1 MRIRSA
7 ALALV
12 CVIRITGC
20 AGTVGSEETQRDTV
34 EPRGVAPLP
43 PPDGGV
49 APNPNNPA
57 APGLSAPASPSG
69 NGDSATVPPEGA
81 SSGGLDLAPSASSAV
96 EESPNPP
103 SDTFFRPSTAI
114 VGECSDATLRG
125 ADTSG
130 ARKLEK
136 AELLAALKD
145 IILPRHS
152 YDELNRLQEYKD
164 QSTKSFEK
172 REPLQLAMNDF
183 TPDVTDLPGE
193 AFVNTFSQEQLSSWS
208 SVVDLVGQRFAEKQW
223 EREYDSD
230 DCMEDESPSQEC
242 WEGFVSEFGRLAYRR
257 PLAPEETA
265 RVVSFASSADN
276 RTSAVYRVVA
286 RLLLA
291 PQFLYIVEPGESR
304 ADADGRVHLTQYE
317 LATRLAFALTGR
329 APDAALSQAAA
340 DGTLV
345 DLTALRE
352 HASRLVR
359 TDAAKEKLLRFF
371 RDWVHIDRIPE
382 PNLSWGN
389 WAMVPDNGL
398 YSANRL
404 DQNLRA
410 EVEDYI
416 RFVVWQEEGTY
427 EDLLTR
433 EIAMVKDERMQAVY
447 ETASFNTNGEPVD
460 APGYPGLFT
469 RAGLMASQ
477 GAATNPIRRAM
488 NVKVQA
494 LCQNI
499 PSPDFSVVAAR
510 QDGVEELNPLT
521 MPNHDIVSGL
531 TSPGACYACH
541 QYINPVGYLFEAYTP
556 LGQRAD
562 KQYVVRN
569 INDPVEWPR
578 DYAIPEL
585 PDGVKFAAIATHDL
599 PGPQSFTVEEG
610 LPTVYNSAD
619 ELLSA
624 IATSQSGPACLS
636 VRFFRHLQRRSE
648 TANDACGIKEGF
660 ESFKEKPILESFVDS
675 VVNEDIF
682 WRKQ

>member
-1 MRIRSA
+1 MGATAPLEDGGIASPPRDPLLPNEPGA
-7 ALALV
+7 P
-12 CVIRITGC
+12 G
-20 AGTVGSEETQRDTV
+20 AGTSPTSDST
-34 EPRGVAPLP
+34 
-43 PPDGGV
+43 
-49 APNPNNPA
+49 A
-57 APGLSAPASPSG
+57 APSDGTASPD
-69 NGDSATVPPEGA
+69 DSDTAPEPEPGVPAPP
-81 SSGGLDLAPSASSAV
+81 LAG
-96 EESPNPP
+96 
-103 SDTFFRPSTAI
+103 DTFFRPSTAI
-114 VGECSDATLRG
+114 VGQCSDSTLRG
-125 ADTSG
+125 ADTSA

-145 IILPRHS
+145 VLLPRHS

-164 QSTKSFEK
+164 QSTKSFES
-172 REPLQLAMNDF
+172 REPLQLAMNEF

-208 SVVDLVGQRFAEKQW
+208 GVIDLVGQRFAEKQW
-223 EREYDSD
+223 EREYDAD
-230 DCMEDESPSQEC
+230 NCMESETPSESC
-242 WEGFVSEFGRLAYRR
+242 WADFVGTFGRLVYRR
-257 PLAPEETA
+257 PLEAEETA
-265 RVVSFASSADN
+265 RVVAFATSADD
-276 RTSAVYRVVA
+276 RSRGIYRAVV
-286 RLLLA
+286 RLFLA
-291 PQFLYIVEPGESR
+291 PQFLYIFEPGETNTEPT
-304 ADADGRVHLTQYE
+304 GRVHLTQYE
-317 LATRLAFALTGR
+317 IANRVSFALTGR
-329 APDAALSQAAA
+329 APDADLAQAAA
-340 DGTLV
+340 DGTLT
-345 DLTALRE
+345 DLPTLRE

-359 TDAAKEKLLRFF
+359 SDAAREKLLRFF

-382 PNLSWGN
+382 PNLAWGN

-398 YSANRL
+398 YTANRL

-447 ETASFNTNGEPVD
+447 KTSSFNTEGQPVD

-494 LCQNI
+494 LCQTI

-510 QDGVEELNPLT
+510 QEGVEELNPLS
-521 MPNHDIVSGL
+521 MPNHDVVTAL
-531 TSPGACYACH
+531 TSPDACYACH
-541 QYINPVGYLFEAYTP
+541 QYINPVGYLFEAFTP

-562 KQYVVRN
+562 KQFVVRN

-578 DYAIPEL
+578 DYPIPAL
-585 PDGVKFAAIATHDL
+585 PDGVKFGAIVTHDL
-599 PGPQSFTVEEG
+599 PGPQTFTVEEG
-610 LPTVYNSAD
+610 LPEVYNSPD
-619 ELLSA
+619 ELLAA
-624 IATSQSGPACLS
+624 IAMSQSGPACLS

-648 TANDACGIKEGF
+648 TQNDACGIKEGF
-660 ESFKEKPILESFVDS
+660 TSFKEKPILESFVDS